1 MKVISK
7 NNGKKIAV
15 ITGGSEG
22 IGAALVGELLRNNYS
37 VIAVSRSL
45 KKLNKL
51 KSTFSTFKEDLK
63 IFSVDVNNLKQLI
76 YVSDKIK
83 APDLLVLNA
92 GIYEPVDIETFN
104 IKTFVKQSEVNY
116 LGVIKSFDAFIKK
129 MLKKKSGTVL
139 IMSSV
144 AGWIGLP
151 KASAYG
157 PTKAALRSF
166 AQSIRYDL
174 SKFNIRV
181 KLCSPG
187 FVNTKAVK
195 VNDFKMPGLIEPEL
209 AAKLILKNL
218 NNNKFEISFP
228 IIFSFFMKFL
238 TILPDFISYRLI
250 RYTTINDNK

>member
-63 IFSVDVNNLKQLI
+63 IFSVDVNNSKKLI

-228 IIFSFFMKFL
+228 MIFSCFMKLL